1 MDGGSSLEK
10 INRAETSKALFK
22 NTGII
27 AIGQVSTRIVNF
39 FLLPL
44 YTALLTT
51 EEYGLVDLMTTYS
64 SLLVILIGLQMN
76 QAIFRFLV
84 TKRTSVDSIKRI
96 VSSIVIATITIFA
109 VYSIVFCIVSPFVS
123 LSYKWFLL
131 IHVICSITLQ
141 TMSGIARGLGNNAK
155 YAAGNFISS
164 VIILVLNVV
173 LIAGFKLGVVAM
185 LVSYIVGPVC
195 GACFL
200 FCSCKIYRYIRVKFF
215 DKSELRKV
223 LKYSIPLVP
232 NELSWSVIHSSDRW
246 IVSAVLTVAANGLIA
261 VASKFSLIYTTFF
274 SIFNTSW
281 TEQVVLHYKDQ
292 GGPQYINDMF
302 NKMLL
307 FFASVAIGIIAIMP
321 FAFKYMVNIQFKD
334 AYGLIPFYMVAVFF
348 NAVIGMLSAIYLIEN
363 ETKQVAIST
372 MVAAVINIVVD
383 LLLIK
388 IIGAYAAPLSSIC
401 GYATISIW
409 RLIDVNKRHCKIV
422 VPIKTVVLITAM
434 LGVAFVAYYLQIM
447 FVQIIGFLIIAVTS
461 VLINRNLL
469 KNILHTMLHR

>member
-1 MDGGSSLEK
+1 MEK

-64 SLLVILIGLQMN
+64 SLLVIIIGLQMN

-84 TKRTSVDSIKRI
+84 TKRDSIDSIKRI
-96 VSSIVIATITIFA
+96 VSSIIITTAAILA
-109 VYSIVFCIVSPFVS
+109 VYSILFCTLSPFFT

-141 TMSGIARGLGNNAK
+141 TMSGIARGLGKNAK
-155 YAAGNFISS
+155 YAAGNFLSS

-173 LIAGFKLGVVAM
+173 LIAGFKLGVAAM
-185 LVSYIVGPVC
+185 LVSYIAGPIC
-195 GACFL
+195 GVVFL
-200 FCSCKIYRYIRVKFF
+200 FVSCKIYKYTNFKFF
-215 DKSELRKV
+215 SKSELRKV

-292 GGPQYINDMF
+292 GGQQYINEMF

-321 FAFKYMVNIQFKD
+321 FAFKYMVNVQFND
-334 AYGLIPFYMVAVFF
+334 AYGLIPFYMIAVFF
-348 NAVIGMLSAIYLIEN
+348 NAVIGMLSAIYLVEN
-363 ETKQVAIST
+363 ETKQVAFST
-372 MVAAVINIVVD
+372 MIAAVINIAVD

-388 IIGAYAAPLSSIC
+388 TIGTYAAPLSSIC

-409 RLIDVNKRHCKIV
+409 RLLDVNKRHCRIV
-422 VPIKTVVLITAM
+422 VPIKTIALISSM
-434 LGVAFVAYYLQIM
+434 LCIALVAYYLRIIL
-447 FVQIIGFLIIAVTS
+447 VQVIGALIVAVASIIV
-461 VLINRNLL
+461 NRNLL
-469 KNILHTMLHR
+469 KIILKTILHR